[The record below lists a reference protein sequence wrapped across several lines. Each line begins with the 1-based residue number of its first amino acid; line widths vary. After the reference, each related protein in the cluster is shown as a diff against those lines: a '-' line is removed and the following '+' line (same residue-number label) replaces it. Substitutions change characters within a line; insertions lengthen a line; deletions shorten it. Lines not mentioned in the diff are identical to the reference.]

1 MLFCRFAGAH
11 RTLVYLSRVMAGEN
25 KIRILLID
33 DHTIFRQGLAKLLNT
48 QPDLE
53 LRLHCGSAGEALLL
67 LAAGV
72 SDVVL
77 LDVDL
82 GEERGIDLLTR
93 ARRNGFEG
101 PVLILTAGV
110 SKDEEELLRN
120 QGISGIVRKD
130 VSVEVLAVAI
140 REAAEGKWPRN
151 STLAAAQ
158 PSERYKLLTPR
169 EAQVLRFVVEGHSN
183 KKIAGEMGCSESA
196 IKGILQQLFHKSGT
210 GTRSQLVR
218 VVLEQYRDQI

>member
-1 MLFCRFAGAH
+1 MI
-11 RTLVYLSRVMAGEN
+11 AGEK

-53 LRLHCGSAGEALLL
+53 LQFHCGSAGEALLL

-72 SDVVL
+72 SDIVL

-82 GEERGIDLLTR
+82 GAERGIDLLTR
-93 ARRNGFEG
+93 ARQNGFQG
-101 PVLILTAGV
+101 PVLLLTAGV
-110 SKDEEELLRN
+110 SADEEQLLRS
-120 QGISGIVRKD
+120 QGISGILRKD
-130 VSVEVLAVAI
+130 VSIEVLATAI
-140 REAAEGKWPRN
+140 RETAAGQLPYYSAFAPAE
-151 STLAAAQ
+151 
-158 PSERYKLLTPR
+158 ERSAPYKPLTPR

-183 KKIAGEMGCSESA
+183 KEIAGEMDCSESA
-196 IKGILQQLFHKSGT
+196 VKGILQQLFHKSGT

-218 VVLEQYRDQI
+218 VVLEQYRDRI